1 MKAMIFAAGLG
12 TRLKPLTDTM
22 PKALVPVCGQPL
34 LYHVITKLVKAG
46 YDHIV
51 VNVHHFPDQ
60 IIDYLKAHDFGV
72 RIEVSDERDF
82 LRETGGGI
90 RYAQPLLTDFSTP
103 PSAPLEMTGA
113 DSFAPLGMTKE
124 CPSAPLEMTEEGSSA
139 SLEMAG
145 TDSFAPLEMTEADS
159 FASLGMTEGPACRP
173 DGGPLLFRPDGEP
186 LSSRPSGTPLSF
198 RPSGASGEIFRKEP
212 FLVHNVDI
220 VSNLDLRWFREQHR
234 PGSLATLVVSERK
247 TQRYFLFDG
256 DNRLRGWT
264 NIATGEVRSPY
275 PDIDPE
281 KCRKLAFSG
290 IHLIS
295 PEIFDAFERLGMG
308 DRFSIVDF
316 YLKACA
322 EYPIYGV
329 VPPDFT
335 MVDVGKFAT
344 LPEAESICADILNH

>member
-22 PKALVPVCGQPL
+22 PKALVPICGQPL
-34 LYHVITKLVKAG
+34 LYHVIDKLVKAG
-46 YDHIV
+46 YDRIV

-60 IIDYLKAHDFGV
+60 IIDFLKAHDFGV
-72 RIEVSDERDF
+72 RIDVSDERDY

-103 PSAPLEMTGA
+103 PSAPLEMTG
-113 DSFAPLGMTKE
+113 
-124 CPSAPLEMTEEGSSA
+124 EG
-139 SLEMAG
+139 
-145 TDSFAPLEMTEADS
+145 
-159 FASLGMTEGPACRP
+159 
-173 DGGPLLFRPDGEP
+173 
-186 LSSRPSGTPLSF
+186 PLSF
-198 RPSGASGEIFRKEP
+198 RPSGASGEIFRQEP

-220 VSNLDLRWFREQHR
+220 VSNLDLKWFREQHR
-234 PGSLATLVVSERK
+234 AEALATLVVSKRK
-247 TQRYFLFDG
+247 TQRYFLFDEE
-256 DNRLRGWT
+256 NRLRGWT
-264 NIATGEVRSPY
+264 NLATGEVRSPY
-275 PDIDPE
+275 KDIDPE

-295 PEIFDAFERLGMG
+295 PEIFNAFERLQMG

-329 VPPDFT
+329 VPPEFT

-344 LPEAESICADILNH
+344 LPEAESICADILNRDL

>member
-12 TRLKPLTDTM
+12 TRLKPITDTI

-34 LYHVITKLVKAG
+34 LYHVITKLVAAG
-46 YDHIV
+46 YDDLV

-60 IIDYLKAHDFGV
+60 IIDYLRTHDFGA
-72 RIEVSDERDF
+72 RIAVSDERDF

-90 RYAQPLLTDFSTP
+90 KYARILL
-103 PSAPLEMTGA
+103 
-113 DSFAPLGMTKE
+113 
-124 CPSAPLEMTEEGSSA
+124 EEGTGGLPE
-139 SLEMAG
+139 SLLRDPSHKWALPSYDAEGG
-145 TDSFAPLEMTEADS
+145 TDS
-159 FASLGMTEGPACRP
+159 GRP
-173 DGGPLLFRPDGEP
+173 PIP
-186 LSSRPSGTPLSF
+186 SS
-198 RPSGASGEIFRKEP
+198 P

-220 VSNLDLRWFREQHR
+220 VSKLDLNWFREQHR
-234 PGSLATLVVSERK
+234 EGALATLVVSERK

-256 DNRLRGWT
+256 DDRLKGWT

-295 PEIFDAFERLGMG
+295 PVIFEAFDKLGFG
-308 DRFSIVDF
+308 ERFSITDF

-322 EYPIYGV
+322 DYPIYAA

-335 MVDVGKFAT
+335 MVDVGKKET
-344 LPEAESICADILNH
+344 LSEAERVCETIILR

>member
-22 PKALVPVCGQPL
+22 PKALVPICGQPL
-34 LYHVITKLVKAG
+34 LYHVIDKLVKAG

-60 IIDYLKAHDFGV
+60 IIDFLKAHDFGV
-72 RIEVSDERDF
+72 RIDVSDERDY

-90 RYAQPLLTDFSTP
+90 WYAQPLLTDFSTP
-103 PSAPLEMTGA
+103 PSAPLEMTG
-113 DSFAPLGMTKE
+113 
-124 CPSAPLEMTEEGSSA
+124 EG
-139 SLEMAG
+139 
-145 TDSFAPLEMTEADS
+145 
-159 FASLGMTEGPACRP
+159 
-173 DGGPLLFRPDGEP
+173 
-186 LSSRPSGTPLSF
+186 PLSF
-198 RPSGASGEIFRKEP
+198 RPSGASGEIFRQEP

-220 VSNLDLRWFREQHR
+220 VSNLDLKWFREQHR
-234 PGSLATLVVSERK
+234 AEALATLVVSERK
-247 TQRYFLFDG
+247 TQRYFLFDEE
-256 DNRLRGWT
+256 NRLRGWT
-264 NIATGEVRSPY
+264 NLATGEVRSPY
-275 PDIDPE
+275 KDIDPE

-295 PEIFDAFERLGMG
+295 PEIFNAFERLQMG

-329 VPPDFT
+329 VPPEFT

-344 LPEAESICADILNH
+344 LPEAESICADILNRDL